1 MENRNTITLTF
12 EDGSE
17 KEFIILFT
25 HQAECDGKNYVFILD
40 DNDEEAGVG
49 VLEYIEKGDGQ
60 GDILPVNDD
69 NEVLW
74 EELSEVFE
82 AYQNEMESMDSCAGC
97 PGAGS
102 SECDGCAK

>member
-40 DNDEEAGVG
+40 DNDEEAGRRASKIMMPREREVH
-49 VLEYIEKGDGQ
+49 EKRQ
-60 GDILPVNDD
+60 KREKTRALYMLN
-69 NEVLW
+69 
-74 EELSEVFE
+74 
-82 AYQNEMESMDSCAGC
+82 
-97 PGAGS
+97 
-102 SECDGCAK
+102 

>member
-69 NEVLW
+69 NEAFLKYLVYQKNFQIHLIW
-74 EELSEVFE
+74 LSYDCYPH
-82 AYQNEMESMDSCAGC
+82 AL
-97 PGAGS
+97 
-102 SECDGCAK
+102 